1 MSSTMVYLLTGQRI
15 SAVRGRYHQ
24 AMDSVELVVAAKDR
38 RQLDEETLD
47 VLVGNL

>member
-1 MSSTMVYLLTGQRI
+1 MVHLLTGQRI
-15 SAVRGRYHQ
+15 SAARGRYHQ
-24 AMDSVELVVAAKDR
+24 AMDSVEFVAGAKDR